1 MKRRCEDGIKEKD
14 VGIEAFMHKNH
25 TNHEQIQKT
34 MDVVNK
40 FPVKFVSHTPPMG
53 EWQVCR

>member
-1 MKRRCEDGIKEKD
+1 MKRKHEDGIKEKNI
-14 VGIEAFMHKNH
+14 GIEALMHKNNPDH
-25 TNHEQIQKT
+25 GQIQKT